1 MSILTSTRTYPITND
16 DKFTVSSIALLSSI
30 RILPEEMFGIKM
42 QAPEQTMYI
51 NGIKIPQEFY
61 NKDKQINFFDFAYM
75 RQELKKIDPYEEER
89 DFGETTPNQ
98 LYSLEQVLLQG
109 EIDAGDV
116 YKLSDEDFSG
126 SVFTP
131 YAIIR
136 FENENNEFIESLKIE
151 ETYFIRK

>member
-1 MSILTSTRTYPITND
+1 MSISTSTRIYPITND
-16 DKFTVSSIALLSSI
+16 DKFTVSSISLLSSI
-30 RILPEEMFGIKM
+30 RILPEEMFGIKIP
-42 QAPEQTMYI
+42 APEQTMYI
-51 NGIKIPQEFY
+51 NGIRIPVDFY
-61 NKDKQINFFDFAYM
+61 NKDNETNFFDFAYM

-98 LYSLEQVLLQG
+98 LHSLEQVLLQG
-109 EIDAGDV
+109 ELDAGNV
-116 YKLSDEDFSG
+116 YVLSDEFSG

-136 FENENNEFIESLKIE
+136 FENDNNEFIESLKIE